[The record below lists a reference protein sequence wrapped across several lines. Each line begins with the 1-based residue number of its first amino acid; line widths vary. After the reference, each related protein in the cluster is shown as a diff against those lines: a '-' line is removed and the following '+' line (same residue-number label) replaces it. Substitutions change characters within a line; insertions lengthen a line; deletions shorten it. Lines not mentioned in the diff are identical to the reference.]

1 MEGVRCAIRRNS
13 LRVAREDGLERRVEG
28 FRCAIVL
35 EVGIEAPGFIL
46 LGDWASGIP
55 CKQGFDLQHS
65 PAGIGPTAF
74 PPLSGFGFIAFSI
87 PHSAAAGALAQQQKK
102 AQEGPSEALL
112 FFVHC
117 HPLCKQA
124 CNGLPVY
131 KKSPQAL
138 LESFFLLL
146 CGERGIRTPGTV
158 TRTSV

>member
-1 MEGVRCAIRRNS
+1 M
-13 LRVAREDGLERRVEG
+13 AREDGLERRVAG
-28 FRCAIVL
+28 FWCAIVL

-46 LGDWASGIP
+46 CGDWASGIP
-55 CKQGFDLQHS
+55 CGDWASGIPLK
-65 PAGIGPTAF
+65 AGIWPPAF
-74 PPLSGFGFIAFSI
+74 PPSSGFGFIAFSI

-102 AQEGPSEALL
+102 AQEGPCEALL
-112 FFVHC
+112 VFVHR

-131 KKSPQAL
+131 KKSPQAM

>member
-1 MEGVRCAIRRNS
+1 M
-13 LRVAREDGLERRVEG
+13 AREDGLERRVAG
-28 FRCAIVL
+28 FWCAIVL

-46 LGDWASGIP
+46 CGDLASGIP
-55 CKQGFDLQHS
+55 LK
-65 PAGIGPTAF
+65 AGIGPTAF
-74 PPLSGFGFIAFSI
+74 PPSSGFGFIAFSI

-112 FFVHC
+112 VFVHR

-131 KKSPQAL
+131 KKSPQAM